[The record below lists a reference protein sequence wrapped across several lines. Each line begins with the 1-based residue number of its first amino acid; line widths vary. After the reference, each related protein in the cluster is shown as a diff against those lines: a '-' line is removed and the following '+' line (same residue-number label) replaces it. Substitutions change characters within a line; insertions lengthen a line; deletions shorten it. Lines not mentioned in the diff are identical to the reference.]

1 MSGFVKASVAAGW
14 SREDAT
20 VRIQKRGVQSLKEEP
35 LDRGQRT
42 DSMGHCRV
50 SISQDLVMGVPG
62 AGHLEALQCHQL
74 AGDSGRK
81 YGLVGHPHRDVPG
94 QPREMTVPQQ
104 KLPSCLPSQVWS
116 SENGVL

>member
-1 MSGFVKASVAAGW
+1 MSGFVKASAAAGW

-81 YGLVGHPHRDVPG
+81 YGLVRHPHRDVPWAT
-94 QPREMTVPQQ
+94 QRDDSAPAKVA
-104 KLPSCLPSQVWS
+104 KLPAKP
-116 SENGVL
+116 GVEQ